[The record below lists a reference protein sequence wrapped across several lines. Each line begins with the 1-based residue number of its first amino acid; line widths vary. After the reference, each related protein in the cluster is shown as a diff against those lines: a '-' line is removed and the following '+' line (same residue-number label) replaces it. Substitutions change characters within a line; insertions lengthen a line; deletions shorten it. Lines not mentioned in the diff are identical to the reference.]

1 MEPGGRGEKL
11 PPRGAKVFVERL
23 GARAAVKHLKDL
35 CGEFL
40 KNLATMVEQPDTEPN
55 DAPEKP
61 QDAQKGA

>member
-1 MEPGGRGEKL
+1 M
-11 PPRGAKVFVERL
+11 
-23 GARAAVKHLKDL
+23 KHLKDL